1 MKRLLIINIILILLI
16 YIIPS
21 KNTEI
26 TKEEIIQITETIKI
40 TNRGMEQKRNIKN
53 LNIDV
58 NSDLRILS
66 NLTAEEYN
74 KMLENTELNNLG
86 NALEKAEK
94 EYEINGL
101 YLMGLAC
108 LESGYGKSEF
118 ARKRNNLV
126 GWNAVNSNPKK
137 ASYFESKEECILY
150 VAKKLKTNYLN
161 KNGCYFNGYSAR
173 AIDIKYCTDKKHADK
188 IIQIINKL
196 KVRL

>member
-21 KNTEI
+21 KNIEI
-26 TKEEIIQITETIKI
+26 IKEEIIQITETIKI
-40 TNRGMEQKRNIKN
+40 TNRGMKQKRNIKN

-66 NLTAEEYN
+66 NLTADEYN

-94 EYEINGL
+94 EYGVNGL

-108 LESGYGKSEF
+108 LESGYGNSKF
-118 ARKRNNLV
+118 AKEKNNLV
-126 GWNAVNSNPKK
+126 GWNAVNSNPNK
-137 ASYFESKEECILY
+137 ASYFDSKEECILY
-150 VAKKLKTNYLN
+150 VAKRLKTNYLN
-161 KNGCYFNGYSAR
+161 ENGCYFNGYSAR
-173 AIDIKYCTDKKHADK
+173 AIDVKYCTDKKHADK

>member
-21 KNTEI
+21 KNI
-26 TKEEIIQITETIKI
+26 DIIKEEIIQITETIKI

-66 NLTAEEYN
+66 NLTADEYN

-94 EYEINGL
+94 EYGINGL

-126 GWNAVNSNPKK
+126 GWNAVNSNPNK
-137 ASYFESKEECILY
+137 ASCFESKEECILY
-150 VAKKLKTNYLN
+150 VAERLKTNYLN
-161 KNGCYFNGYSAR
+161 ENGCYFNGYSAR
-173 AIDIKYCTDKKHADK
+173 AIDVKYCTDKKHADK

-196 KVRL
+196 KVRI

>member
-21 KNTEI
+21 KNIEI

-74 KMLENTELNNLG
+74 KILENTELNNLG

-150 VAKKLKTNYLN
+150 VAERLKTNYLN
-161 KNGCYFNGYSAR
+161 ENGCYFNGYSAR
-173 AIDIKYCTDKKHADK
+173 AIDMKYCTDKKHADK

>member
-21 KNTEI
+21 KNIEI

-74 KMLENTELNNLG
+74 KILENTELNNLG

-126 GWNAVNSNPKK
+126 GWNAVNSNPNK

-150 VAKKLKTNYLN
+150 VAERLKTNYLN
-161 KNGCYFNGYSAR
+161 ENGCYFNGYSAR

>member
-21 KNTEI
+21 NNIEI
-26 TKEEIIQITETIKI
+26 TKEEIIQIRETIKI

-150 VAKKLKTNYLN
+150 VAKRLKTNYLN

-173 AIDIKYCTDKKHADK
+173 AIDVKYCTDKKHADK

>member
-21 KNTEI
+21 KNIEI

-74 KMLENTELNNLG
+74 KILENTELNNLG

-126 GWNAVNSNPKK
+126 GWNAVNSNPNK

-150 VAKKLKTNYLN
+150 VAKRLKTNYLN
-161 KNGCYFNGYSAR
+161 ENGCYFNGYSAR
-173 AIDIKYCTDKKHADK
+173 AIDVKYCTDKKHADK

>member
-21 KNTEI
+21 NNIEI
-26 TKEEIIQITETIKI
+26 TKEEIIQIRETIKI

-66 NLTAEEYN
+66 NLTADEYN

-94 EYEINGL
+94 EHEVNGL

-126 GWNAVNSNPKK
+126 GWNAVNSNPNK

-150 VAKKLKTNYLN
+150 VAERLKTNYLN
-161 KNGCYFNGYSAR
+161 ENGCYFNGYSAR
-173 AIDIKYCTDKKHADK
+173 AIDVKYCTDKKHADK

>member
-21 KNTEI
+21 KNI
-26 TKEEIIQITETIKI
+26 DIAKEEIIQITETIKI
-40 TNRGMEQKRNIKN
+40 TNRAMEQKRNIKN

-126 GWNAVNSNPKK
+126 GWNAVNSNPNK

-150 VAKKLKTNYLN
+150 VAERLKTNYLN
-161 KNGCYFNGYSAR
+161 ENGCYFNGYSAR

>member
-21 KNTEI
+21 KNIEI

-53 LNIDV
+53 LNIDI

-66 NLTAEEYN
+66 NLTADEYN

-94 EYEINGL
+94 EYGVNGL

-118 ARKRNNLV
+118 ARERNNLV
-126 GWNAVNSNPKK
+126 GWNAVNSNPNK

-150 VAKKLKTNYLN
+150 VAERLKTNYLN
-161 KNGCYFNGYSAR
+161 ENGCYFNGYSAR
-173 AIDIKYCTDKKHADK
+173 AIDVKYCTDKKHADK